1 MAKAV
6 QNLESQV
13 PAELLNEMAADS
25 GHGQEGITGQDL
37 AIPFLKILQQMS
49 PELAKRD
56 GKFID
61 GAEEGMI
68 MNTVTGKL
76 WKADEGVTVIPCG
89 FKFKI
94 IEWKPE
100 RGGLVQQYSRTDTL
114 PAFDRNEKGQAITP
128 EGNILSDTAEH
139 YVLVVHSNGDGTA
152 EQALISMSSTQ
163 LKHSRK
169 WNTMIKQKIIQTK
182 DGPKSPPSYGF
193 MYNLQTT
200 GESKDDN
207 HWEGWAISDAGMV
220 TDSDLYQGAKAFAS
234 SINQNEDLVKHT
246 PAEEVM

>member
-6 QNLESQV
+6 QKVEDQL
-13 PAELLNEMAADS
+13 PAELLSQMALDA
-25 GHGQEGITGQDL
+25 GHGQETITGQDL

-56 GKFID
+56 GKYIE
-61 GAEEGMI
+61 GASEGMI
-68 MNTVTGKL
+68 MNGVTGQL
-76 WKADEGVTVIPCG
+76 WEAGEGVTVVPCG

-94 IEWKPE
+94 IEWKPN
-100 RGGLVQQYSRTDTL
+100 RGGFVSQYSRTDAL
-114 PAFDRNEKGQAITP
+114 PEFDRDEKGVAITK

-139 YVLVVHSNGDGTA
+139 YVLIVHPDGSC

-169 WNTMIKQKIIQTK
+169 WNTMIKQKIIQSK
-182 DGPKSPPSYGF
+182 DGPISPPIYAF
-193 MYNLQTT
+193 MYKLTTT

-207 HWEGWAISDAGMV
+207 HWEGWRVDDVGLV
-220 TDSDLYQGAKAFAS
+220 TDNNLYQGAKAFAN
-234 SINQNEDLVKHT
+234 SINQDQVNVKHT
-246 PAEEVM
+246 EEVM